1 MQHMLTWWGDRT
13 EKPLRSEPQTD
24 EDSNAR
30 MKELEDEARAKYEA
44 YKDSVNQDRCESVD
58 DGVRC
63 QLFIHDDDQHA
74 ALIFNEIDEWTA
86 RRARIQAR
94 KADTK
99 LGANRGQR
107 PVPARGLL
115 PWAGDFPRA
124 ESNPWR
130 PPSRAG
136 TEAGARSRLRS

>member
-1 MQHMLTWWGDRT
+1 
-13 EKPLRSEPQTD
+13 
-24 EDSNAR
+24 
-30 MKELEDEARAKYEA
+30 
-44 YKDSVNQDRCESVD
+44 VNQDRCESVD

-115 PWAGDFPRA
+115 PWAGDFPRRRAIPGVPPAGQELKPGLGLDCGHRVA
-124 ESNPWR
+124 ETHGSQDAITR
-130 PPSRAG
+130 I
-136 TEAGARSRLRS
+136 